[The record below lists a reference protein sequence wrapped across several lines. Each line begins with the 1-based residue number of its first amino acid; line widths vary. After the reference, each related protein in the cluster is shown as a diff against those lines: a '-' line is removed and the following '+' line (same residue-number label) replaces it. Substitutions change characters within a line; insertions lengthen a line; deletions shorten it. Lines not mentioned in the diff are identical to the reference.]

1 MEFLR
6 AQTLA
11 LAVRCQ
17 ALDDLVV
24 NQAIASAWPK
34 TIRDFVDRRSIVR
47 TIWGDPDLVLLIFAG
62 SAAEFALNRAVDWL
76 FFTGE
81 IPRDPIG
88 RLFATVRYAQEI
100 VFVDE
105 ERARRTLERINA
117 QHTSVE
123 HQRGQVI
130 PDWAYRDVL
139 YMLID
144 YSERAYTL
152 LYRALSKRQQNDLF
166 EVFLR
171 IGEALCI
178 PQLPATYAEWHLD
191 RHRHLVRDLSYSK
204 HTAMLYQSYRKHLG
218 VWRYHL
224 LLEVQAL
231 LVPGE
236 VRRLLQMNSNPV
248 ISSLVRTYGIIGTGS
263 LQSLVHTLLI
273 PPRYWSEVR
282 NFDRRAKR

>member
-1 MEFLR
+1 MIP
-6 AQTLA
+6 TSST
-11 LAVRCQ
+11 
-17 ALDDLVV
+17 
-24 NQAIASAWPK
+24 SA
-34 TIRDFVDRRSIVR
+34 TSSSTTSRDFVRRRSIVR

-88 RLFATVRYAQEI
+88 RLFSTVRYAQEI

-105 ERARRTLERINA
+105 EKARRTLDRINA
-117 QHTSVE
+117 RHGHVE
-123 HQRGQVI
+123 HQRGQTI

-144 YSERAYTL
+144 YSERAYAL
-152 LYRALSKRQQNDLF
+152 LYKPLSKVQKQELF

-171 IGEALCI
+171 IGEGMSI
-178 PQLPATYAEWHLD
+178 PELPETYDEWQVD
-191 RHRHLVRDLSYSK
+191 RHRHMAGDLSYSK
-204 HTAMLYQSYRKHLG
+204 YTSMLFRQYRRHLG
-218 VWRYHL
+218 WWRYQL
-224 LLEVQAL
+224 LLEVQAV

-236 VRRLLQMNSNPV
+236 VRRLLRFNSNRI
-248 ISSLVRTYGIIGTGS
+248 ISGLVQTYGIINRGN
-263 LQSLVHTLLI
+263 LRSLVHGLLI

-282 NFDRRAKR
+282 SFDRAAFD